1 MRWSGSPSRWRRP
14 RPRAAATR
22 RRSTASCCG
31 RPTRSPAELREA
43 GPEAAEEVLAAALAR
58 GGERLVGV
66 ALVDGGGGV
75 EAVAGRAEGEGARQ
89 IEVFLGRAW
98 GPAAAGGRGHGP
110 HPPGEGEGTE
120 PTARAGARRELRL
133 VPGPAALARPWS
145 ERALLP
151 AALIVAL
158 ALGVAA
164 RRVGQGLDRD
174 RAALAA
180 DAERERLSALGRAG
194 AGLAHQLRTPL
205 ATAKG
210 RIQLLTESGAEP
222 ADRRLAQ
229 VLAQVE
235 RMERLLDRLLD
246 FARPPEAQRER
257 VELDTLAHDLAT
269 RGADLE
275 VTVGGRGALLV
286 DPDHLQQILDN
297 LIANARAAGGPDGRI
312 EVCARPAGPGALE
325 LVVADRGPGPGP
337 APERWFEPYA
347 TGRADGTGL
356 GLPIARALA
365 RANGGELALRSRA
378 GGGSEAVLR
387 LERAEGVA

>member
-1 MRWSGSPSRWRRP
+1 MP
-14 RPRAAATR
+14 
-22 RRSTASCCG
+22 
-31 RPTRSPAELREA
+31 
-43 GPEAAEEVLAAALAR
+43 
-58 GGERLVGV
+58 
-66 ALVDGGGGV
+66 
-75 EAVAGRAEGEGARQ
+75 GA
-89 IEVFLGRAW
+89 
-98 GPAAAGGRGHGP
+98 
-110 HPPGEGEGTE
+110 
-120 PTARAGARRELRL
+120 
-133 VPGPAALARPWS
+133 AALARPWS

-158 ALGVAA
+158 TLVVAA

-174 RAALAA
+174 RAAQAA
-180 DAERERLSALGRAG
+180 DAERERLNALGRAG

-229 VLAQVE
+229 VLVQVE

-257 VELDTLAHDLAT
+257 VELDALARDLAA
-269 RGADLE
+269 RGAGPRGD
-275 VTVGGRGALLV
+275 GGRAR
-286 DPDHLQQILDN
+286 
-297 LIANARAAGGPDGRI
+297 RAARRSRPSPADPRQPDRQRPRRGRSGRADREI
-312 EVCARPAGPGALE
+312 CARPAGPGALE

-365 RANGGELALRSRA
+365 RANGGELALRARA

-387 LERAEGVA
+387 IERDEGAE